1 MVDIKKEELTIW
13 SCARISSQRCKN
25 KMIREFAGSTLTDIF
40 LDKLSKLEYNS
51 FFSGY
56 EDIFKKKCSKYNIRF
71 QSRSKKSSEIDFPAS
86 EIYSFLNNVDTKYFL
101 QINACLPLLRI
112 DTINDFIDKA
122 LKSDKP
128 KFAVFKKNNYFIDKE
143 SNPVNFDYK
152 INTINTKQ
160 VEHVYEFA
168 HVFYFFKKEYFVKNG
183 WYWDWND
190 LEYIT
195 IPSSIET
202 FDIDTEEEFKT
213 AEALYLSKNKV

>member
-1 MVDIKKEELTIW
+1 MVKIKKNELTIW

-40 LDKLSKLEYNS
+40 LEKLSKLEYNS

-56 EDIFKKKCSKYNIRF
+56 EEIFNQKCLRHNVRF
-71 QSRSKKSSEIDFPAS
+71 HARTKKSAEIDYPAS
-86 EIYSFLNNVDTKYFL
+86 EIYSFLNDIDTKYFL
-101 QINACLPLLRI
+101 QINACLPLLSI
-112 DTINDFIDKA
+112 GTINNFIDEA
-122 LKSDKP
+122 LKSEKP
-128 KFAVFKKNNYFIDKE
+128 KFAVFKKNNYFINKK
-143 SNPVNFDYK
+143 SNPINFDYK

-160 VEHVYEFA
+160 VDHVYEFA
-168 HVFYFFKKEYFVKNG
+168 HVFYFFKKEYFLKNG

-195 IPSSIET
+195 IPNTLET
-202 FDIDTEEEFKT
+202 FDIDTEEEFET